1 MGRFS
6 KDFNLPKC
14 CQQVALSP
22 ELIAP
27 DDVDRA
33 LGQVVNVLTQ
43 SVIPRVELLNDPER
57 SIELVLSGGHEMIT
71 HHIERAVAGLGITRP
86 KDHEFPSA
94 AAALLVWGNTFSGTS
109 DGDRIPAKIQLARVI
124 EQDPRTHNILVS
136 TVDVAQLQFD
146 KRLDKP
152 ENCQVIERQVWSGA
166 SVVLPL
172 KKQPPTLLS
181 RLVVALHSRP

>member
-6 KDFNLPKC
+6 EDFNLPKC

-43 SVIPRVELLNDPER
+43 SVIPQAELLNDPER
-57 SIELVLSGGHEMIT
+57 SVERVLSGGHGMIT
-71 HHIERAVAGLGITRP
+71 RRIEDAVAGLGITRP
-86 KDHEFPSA
+86 KDHEFSPG
-94 AAALLVWGNTFSGTS
+94 AAALLVWGNKFSCTS

-124 EQDPRTHNILVS
+124 QQHPQTRDIQVRA
-136 TVDVAQLQFD
+136 VDVAQLQFD
-146 KRLDKP
+146 KRLVKP
-152 ENCQVIERQVWSGA
+152 ENYQVIECQVWSG
-166 SVVLPL
+166 SPVVLPL
-172 KKQPPTLLS
+172 KKTTAKLT
-181 RLVVALHSRP
+181 RPFS